1 MIKRSQI
8 TQYTILEIIAICF
21 NERFHRTFNSSDT
34 MPVDERLELGT
45 DISARVCWHAKLMLM
60 PLLKLV
66 QGFYKSVMFFHFLVD

>member
-1 MIKRSQI
+1 
-8 TQYTILEIIAICF
+8 
-21 NERFHRTFNSSDT
+21 

-60 PLLKLV
+60 PLLKLI